1 MLTVKEAA
9 KQWKITERRV
19 AALCRDGRIPGACK
33 QGRSWRIPSCAEKP
47 SDSRIK
53 KTTGPRLPLP
63 IGISDYRLASSRY
76 YYIDK
81 TMMIKEFLDERPMVS
96 LFTRPR
102 RFGTTLNMDMLRTFF
117 EKTAEDTSVYFKDK
131 KIWKCGKN
139 YRDYQG
145 KYPVIFITFKDVKRD
160 TWEETYTHISKIVRE
175 EFERHRELLD
185 SPRCSRYEKVY
196 FKNMLEG
203 KADSTDVMTSLQKLS
218 QMLDEHYGIGPII
231 IIDEYD
237 TPIQQGYMQGFY
249 EEVKEIARY
258 YGAQEK
264 YEEICAWYDGYRF
277 GNSEIFNPWS
287 VINYFRNHC
296 RPQAFWQSTGNNEII
311 GEILA
316 DADADIYE
324 HLNEL
329 LQGKSILTYID
340 TGVIYPQIRNNPSS
354 VYSFLLVA
362 GYLKALKAETAFGGD
377 YMCEV
382 SLPNREIAVV
392 YNKEILQKLE
402 YMIPQATAVSVQE
415 APD

>member
-1 MLTVKEAA
+1 
-9 KQWKITERRV
+9 
-19 AALCRDGRIPGACK
+19 
-33 QGRSWRIPSCAEKP
+33 
-47 SDSRIK
+47 
-53 KTTGPRLPLP
+53 
-63 IGISDYRLASSRY
+63 
-76 YYIDK
+76 
-81 TMMIKEFLDERPMVS
+81 MIKEFLDERPMVS

-102 RFGTTLNMDMLRTFF
+102 RFGKTLNMDMLRTFF

-185 SPRCSRYEKVY
+185 SPRCSRYEKEY

-277 GNSEIFNPWS
+277 GSSEIFNPWS